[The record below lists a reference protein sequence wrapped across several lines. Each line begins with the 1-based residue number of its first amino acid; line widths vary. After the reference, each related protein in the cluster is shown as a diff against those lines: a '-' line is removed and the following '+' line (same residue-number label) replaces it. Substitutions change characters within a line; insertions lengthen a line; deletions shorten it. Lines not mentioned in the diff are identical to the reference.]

1 MGKFSHSE
9 YIHCFYCHYAKPLNF
24 ISIMNLFCVR
34 VYVNEITITF
44 VHIVIWETDIV
55 LKVILTVRSTSKIE
69 EIVIIYMH

>member
-1 MGKFSHSE
+1 
-9 YIHCFYCHYAKPLNF
+9 
-24 ISIMNLFCVR
+24 MNLFCVR